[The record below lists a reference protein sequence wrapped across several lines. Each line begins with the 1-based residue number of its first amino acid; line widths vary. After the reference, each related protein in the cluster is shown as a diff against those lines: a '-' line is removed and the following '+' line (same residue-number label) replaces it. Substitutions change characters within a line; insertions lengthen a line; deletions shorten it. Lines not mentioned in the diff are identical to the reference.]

1 MVPNAPIL
9 ASADGVVE
17 YNPHTD
23 SVGAGEVLKIL
34 GDGFSLDYSGLKDIQ
49 VAEGQRVK
57 KGDLLG
63 YAFRTPFD
71 EYHVHLGIFID
82 GNARCPIQYMD
93 TEFREMLDEVLAVSE
108 WSNYTDAPCACNC
121 EIMESEDR

>member
-1 MVPNAPIL
+1 MEDIL
-9 ASADGVVE
+9 
-17 YNPHTD
+17 
-23 SVGAGEVLKIL
+23 
-34 GDGFSLDYSGLKDIQ
+34 

-82 GNARCPIQYMD
+82 GDARYPIQYFGE
-93 TEFREMLDEVLAVSE
+93 EFRAMLDEALAVSE
-108 WSNYTDAPCACNC
+108 WSNYTDSPCACNC
-121 EIMESEDR
+121 EVMESKDR